1 MKPFDTLMKN
11 ASEEKQYAGPGV
23 RPGRLM
29 VRRPSQRALLP
40 CPTADGHWGA
50 PEGHARQDAISG
62 LVKESENEAVQG
74 ESLAVLQSLLKEAT
88 LALDELATAQEG

>member
-1 MKPFDTLMKN
+1 MARGVVWLRAEVPSAVVHWASSAAAAKQPVEKVGPMERKGGPGMKPFDTLMKN

-40 CPTADGHWGA
+40 CPTADGH
-50 PEGHARQDAISG
+50 
-62 LVKESENEAVQG
+62 
-74 ESLAVLQSLLKEAT
+74 
-88 LALDELATAQEG
+88 